1 MQLVWVESLR
11 ILLVQPD
18 WKQSNFGFRLAAM
31 PEPLGLEMLAAAL
44 PDHDVRIA
52 DLRCGDDLVGQ
63 LEAFQPHLVG
73 VTSLTP
79 EVYAAIDVLKTVRE
93 VCPEAFTVVG
103 GHHASLV
110 PEDFYV
116 PEADAIV
123 VGEGEP
129 VLAELV
135 RRLEAK
141 EELAGVPNLICRMK
155 DGRFEGNLTGPL
167 KIDLDTLPLPRR
179 DLTASHRG
187 EYFFLFDRPDTSV
200 ATGRGCPF
208 RCNFCSVWEFYH
220 GRTRMMSA
228 ERVLDEIRRVET
240 DHITFVD
247 DNFLLNHRREW
258 RIAELIRAEGIHRR
272 YSMECRTDSIVRHP
286 ELVRRWVE
294 VGLYA
299 ALLGLEGGDEMLAS
313 VDKRNSAAV
322 NDQAIRILQDHGV
335 VIWGAFLVDPDWDVD
350 DFKRLRD
357 YVHSRGI
364 THTQFTV
371 LTPLPGTALYR
382 QRQGDLLTHDYT
394 CYDALHAVVPTRLPR
409 EEFYR
414 QFAQLYRQTNL
425 APYFEM
431 VRTGKMTL
439 EDLKRGRAMLQAMSQ
454 WENFAVNDPVLR
466 EQAGRYSSDVSND
479 TPGSRWQGVGASP
492 AGRGRRRGK

>member
-1 MQLVWVESLR
+1 
-11 ILLVQPD
+11 
-18 WKQSNFGFRLAAM
+18 M
-31 PEPLGLEMLAAAL
+31 PEPLGLELLAAVL

-52 DLRCGDDLVGQ
+52 DLRCGDDLVAE
-63 LEAFQPHLVG
+63 LHTFQPDLVG
-73 VTSLTP
+73 VTALTP
-79 EVYAAIDVLKTVRE
+79 EVYAAIDVLRTVRE

-129 VLAELV
+129 VLVELV
-135 RRLEAK
+135 RRLEARK
-141 EELAGVPNLICRMK
+141 DPAGIPNLICRTK
-155 DGRFEGNLTGPL
+155 DGQFRANLTGPL
-167 KIDLDTLPLPRR
+167 EIDLDALPLPRR
-179 DLTASHRG
+179 DLTARHRG
-187 EYFFLFDRPDTSV
+187 EYFFLFDKPDTSV

-208 RCNFCSVWEFYH
+208 RCKFCSVWEFYH

-228 ERVLDEIRRVET
+228 ERVLEEIRRVET

-247 DNFLLNHRREW
+247 DNFLLNHRREG
-258 RIAELIRAEGIHRR
+258 RIAELIRAQGIRRR

-299 ALLGLEGGDEMLAS
+299 ALLGLEGSDEMLAS
-313 VDKRNSAAV
+313 VNKRNTAAV
-322 NDQAIRILQDHGV
+322 NDEAIRILQDHGV

-357 YVHSRGI
+357 YVQSRGI

-382 QRQGDLLTHDYT
+382 QRQKDLLTRDYT

-454 WENFAVNDPVLR
+454 WENFAINDPVLR
-466 EQAGRYSSDVSND
+466 EQFGRYRPVGPDATSSS
-479 TPGSRWQGVGASP
+479 PPQGVGSSSGA
-492 AGRGRRRGK
+492 RGHRREK